1 MPDISITVADKIAQ
15 VSGAPVIVCGNSDYV
30 IRFAFDSEWD
40 AYTAKTARFAYYR
53 NGIFMYEDVLFEGSS
68 VSIPVLHDI
77 DEVAIGVYA
86 GDLHTTTPARVPC
99 QRSITDGAAIHSDP
113 TPDVYA
119 QLLEYLAGLQGGGGA
134 AGATMFDFRNMRLP
148 DYTTGTVTA
157 TNGSSDGAAGITTI
171 IEEE

>member
-1 MPDISITVADKIAQ
+1 MPEITVSVENKIATLT
-15 VSGAPVIVCGNSDYV
+15 SESVIVCGNSDYTV
-30 IRFAFDSEWD
+30 VFTFDSEWD
-40 AYTAKTARFAYYR
+40 DYTAKTARFAYYK
-53 NGIFMYEDVLFEGSS
+53 NGIFMYEDVLFEGSE

-113 TPDVYA
+113 QPDVYA

-134 AGATMFDFRNMRLP
+134 AGATVFDFRTMRLP
-148 DYTTGTVTA
+148 DYTTGTVIA
-157 TNGSSDGAAGITTI
+157 SAGSSGGAAGATTI
-171 IEEE
+171 IEED

>member
-1 MPDISITVADKIAQ
+1 MPEIQITVTDKVAQ
-15 VSGAPVIVCGNSDYV
+15 VSGSPVIVCGNSDYAV
-30 IRFAFDSEWD
+30 TFTFDSEWN
-40 AYTAKTARFAYYR
+40 AYTAKTARFAYYK

-113 TPDVYA
+113 QPDIYA

-134 AGATMFDFRNMRLP
+134 AGATAFDFRNMRLP
-148 DYTTGTVTA
+148 DYTTGTVIA
-157 TNGSSDGAAGITTI
+157 SAGASGGAAGVTT
-171 IEEE
+171 EVEGE